1 MILDDHNLEYDAFN
15 KMCAEINENNQ
26 EEDGWKTP
34 NSNLLYGEFYR
45 RFNSNFLF
53 EIEYRTT
60 VLSRGT
66 HLINLDCQS
75 ALLR

>member
-26 EEDGWKTP
+26 EEDEWKTP

-45 RFNSNFLF
+45 RFNSIFRF

-60 VLSRGT
+60 VLSRGMR
-66 HLINLDCQS
+66 LINLGH
-75 ALLR
+75 